1 MKYPISLDALEV
13 LDMIARKGSFA
24 AAAEDL
30 HRVPSAL
37 SYAMQKL
44 EQDLDVLIFRKEG
57 RRSVLTDAG
66 KLLLEQGRELLQA
79 SERLAIAT
87 KTTHNGWEPV
97 FNIAIDSLL
106 NFEFIYPLI
115 EKFYALHPSVEI
127 NLYEEVLGGSL
138 EAISSRRTDLVIGV
152 GDDLMPAQGIK
163 SQCIGEIEWL
173 FVVSPQHPLTA
184 VEGTLTLADMEL
196 HRFVVVRD
204 SARNQT
210 SISRRVFN
218 QRAVLSVP
226 TVAEKITALKHG
238 LGIGFL
244 PAHRIQQEIAQGQLL
259 ALDVENANASKDKI
273 NLAWKL
279 GNKGKV
285 LHWFIEELMQLTF
298 PC

>member
-106 NFEFIYPLI
+106 NFDFIYPLI

-163 SQCIGEIEWL
+163 SQCIGEIEWS

-184 VEGTLTLADMEL
+184 VEGTLTLVDIEQ

-210 SISRRVFN
+210 SISRRIFN

-285 LHWFIEELMQLTF
+285 LHWFIEELMPLTF

>member
-97 FNIAIDSLL
+97 FNIGIDSLL
-106 NFEFIYPLI
+106 NFDFIYPLI

-127 NLYEEVLGGSL
+127 NLFEEVLGGSL

-163 SQCIGEIEWL
+163 SQCIG
-173 FVVSPQHPLTA
+173 
-184 VEGTLTLADMEL
+184 
-196 HRFVVVRD
+196 R
-204 SARNQT
+204 
-210 SISRRVFN
+210 
-218 QRAVLSVP
+218 
-226 TVAEKITALKHG
+226 KH
-238 LGIGFL
+238 
-244 PAHRIQQEIAQGQLL
+244 
-259 ALDVENANASKDKI
+259 ENRCTKDFK
-273 NLAWKL
+273 W
-279 GNKGKV
+279 
-285 LHWFIEELMQLTF
+285 
-298 PC
+298 